1 MYPDPKILETAFVQK
16 KVHILKSPDKLS
28 PGKLILL
35 SVVFLILFDNL
46 SFFIKFTDDYP
57 VTPTNIMYLF
67 SVGVVLASLLI
78 LLFTLFRSRYTTKP
92 ILILIM
98 ILSSIAS
105 YFMNDYSIVI
115 DSSMIQNI
123 VQTNARESMELFNF
137 KLFLYFLFLG
147 VLPSILIYTVAL
159 KYGSF
164 RKELLA
170 KLKIIGISLIII
182 ISILLTF
189 GKFYMSFFREHKPLK
204 YYINP
209 TGYLLAAG
217 KYLVNS
223 FGTGDP
229 TLKPIGTDATIQP
242 TDADR
247 ELIILV
253 VGEAVRADHLSLN
266 GYTRQ
271 TTPLLQS
278 EDIVNFPEMYSCGTS
293 TAVSVPCMFSIFRR
307 EDYSD
312 KISKSHE
319 NLLDVLHHAGVNIL
333 WRDNNSDSKGTALRV
348 PYEDYKSPSVNP
360 ICDDECRDEGML
372 VGLQEYIDRT
382 NYGDILIVLHQMGNH
397 GPAYFKR
404 YPSEFEKFTPVCK
417 TNQLENCSREEIGNA
432 YDNAVLYTDYF
443 LSKVISL
450 LKQNEKIFESAMV
463 YISDHGESI
472 GENNLYLHGLPYFM
486 APDSQKHVGAVMWFG
501 NSFKIDKKALKEK
514 STKTFSQDYLFHTI
528 LGLLEVDTSIYDKTL
543 DILSSVTKR

>member
-1 MYPDPKILETAFVQK
+1 V
-16 KVHILKSPDKLS
+16 KSTDKLS
-28 PGKLILL
+28 HGKLILL
-35 SVVFLILFDNL
+35 SAAFLILFDNL

-57 VTPTNIMYLF
+57 VTPTNLIYLC
-67 SVGVVLASLLI
+67 SVCVVLASLLI
-78 LLFTLFRSRYTTKP
+78 LLFTLFSSRYTTKP
-92 ILILIM
+92 ILILILF
-98 ILSSIAS
+98 LSSIAS
-105 YFMNDYSIVI
+105 YFMNNYSIVI

-123 VQTNARESMELFNF
+123 VQTNVQESMELFSF
-137 KLFLYFLFLG
+137 KLILYLLFLG
-147 VLPSILIYTVAL
+147 VLPSIFIYKVDL

-170 KLKIIGISLIII
+170 KLKIIGISFIII
-182 ISILLTF
+182 IFVLLTF
-189 GKFYMSFFREHKPLK
+189 SKFYASFFREHKPLK

-209 TGYLLAAG
+209 TGYLLAVG
-217 KYLVNS
+217 KYLKHNY
-223 FGTGDP
+223 GTGQAV
-229 TLKPIGTDATIQP
+229 LKPIGTDATIEP

-253 VGEAVRADHLSLN
+253 VGEAVRADHLTLN
-266 GYTRQ
+266 GYPRQ
-271 TTPLLQS
+271 TTPLLLK
-278 EDIVNFPEMYSCGTS
+278 EDIITLPEMYSCGTS
-293 TAVSVPCMFSIFRR
+293 TAVSVPCMFSIFTRD
-307 EDYSD
+307 DYSD
-312 KISKSHE
+312 NNMKSQE

-348 PYEDYKSPSVNP
+348 PYEDYKSPNRNP
-360 ICDDECRDEGML
+360 ICDIECRDEGML
-372 VGLQEYIDRT
+372 VGLQEHIDRIK
-382 NYGDILIVLHQMGNH
+382 YGDILIVLHQMGNH

-404 YPSEFEKFTPVCK
+404 YPKEFEKFTPVCK
-417 TNQLENCSREEIGNA
+417 TNQLEECSREEIGNA

-450 LKQNEKIFESAMV
+450 LKQNEKSFESAMV
-463 YISDHGESI
+463 YISDHGQSL

-514 STKTFSQDYLFHTI
+514 STETFSQDYLFHTI

-543 DILSSVTKR
+543 DILSNNNQSY